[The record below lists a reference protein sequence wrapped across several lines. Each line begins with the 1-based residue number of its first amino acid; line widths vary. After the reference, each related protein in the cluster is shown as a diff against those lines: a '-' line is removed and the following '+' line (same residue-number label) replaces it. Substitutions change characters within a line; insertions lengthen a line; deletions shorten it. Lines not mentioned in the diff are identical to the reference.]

1 MEGQKVN
8 RMWFI
13 NDVTIK
19 KLEHS
24 ETKVLQV
31 CSEKNIKVGNA
42 WHKAKWLGRI
52 ISDKDYQILMSALA
66 NERQQ
71 SNIQN

>member
-1 MEGQKVN
+1 
-8 RMWFI
+8 MWFI

-24 ETKVLQV
+24 EKKVLQL

-42 WHKAKWLGRI
+42 WHKNKWLGRI
-52 ISDKDYQILMSALA
+52 ISDKDYPILISALKMNA
-66 NERQQ
+66 NVALT
-71 SNIQN
+71 NI

>member
-1 MEGQKVN
+1 
-8 RMWFI
+8 MWFI

-42 WHKAKWLGRI
+42 WHKANMYLVI
-52 ISDKDYQILMSALA
+52 TNNL
-66 NERQQ
+66 
-71 SNIQN
+71 

>member
-1 MEGQKVN
+1 
-8 RMWFI
+8 MWFL

-24 ETKVLQV
+24 EKKVLQL

-42 WHKAKWLGRI
+42 WCKTKWLGRI
-52 ISDKDYQILMSALA
+52 ISDEDYPVLMRALA
-66 NERQQ
+66 NER
-71 SNIQN
+71 

>member
-1 MEGQKVN
+1 MQNFNK
-8 RMWFI
+8 MWFI

-24 ETKVLQV
+24 EKKVLQV

-42 WHKAKWLGRI
+42 WHKKKWLGRI
-52 ISDKDYQILMSALA
+52 ISDKDYLILMSALA
-66 NERQQ
+66 NER
-71 SNIQN
+71 